1 MQADQS
7 TSEKKEEEEEQ
18 EKQEKED
25 PLDKSVLD
33 DFTEGMIV
41 GKSGECVSLTSLP
54 LCLLASSFCI
64 CFACTC
70 VCVRLAFE
78 LSSDLFLADSTVEV
92 PFPKDRFGGHLNDV
106 IPETD

>member
-1 MQADQS
+1 MH
-7 TSEKKEEEEEQ
+7 
-18 EKQEKED
+18 
-25 PLDKSVLD
+25 V
-33 DFTEGMIV
+33 
-41 GKSGECVSLTSLP
+41 
-54 LCLLASSFCI
+54 
-64 CFACTC
+64 C